1 MCVCVCIQMV
11 NVLWVCVLLLHPP
24 FTQNHQS
31 PQAYALCIL
40 IPMHTAENLIWAWY
54 SQLPN
59 KVVTTGQRSCMQQ
72 HLQYIQKTS
81 GSQVNHREETEKVDK
96 GVQCTTQAPD
106 TGLNSNSQICTCTPV
121 RTKYISVRGY
131 AHPRSMTI
139 CTKQCLKPPPPPQNK
154 NKKTNNNNP
163 THNNN
168 KPTNHKTRSYAR
180 ITHSSAK
187 QTHLWPLNKVTAIK
201 PTMNLWTPSK
211 VKPSSVWT
219 TWFKQCSRKPVLK
232 VLSNRERPISLEY
245 IWKLEIARSSGI
257 FIIYSR

>member
-1 MCVCVCIQMV
+1 MYYTGTWHWSE
-11 NVLWVCVLLLHPP
+11 LE
-24 FTQNHQS
+24 QS
-31 PQAYALCIL
+31 DLYMYTGPNQIHFSTWLRTSKI
-40 IPMHTAENLIWAWY
+40 HDNLY
-54 SQLPN
+54 
-59 KVVTTGQRSCMQQ
+59 
-72 HLQYIQKTS
+72 KTVS
-81 GSQVNHREETEKVDK
+81 E
-96 GVQCTTQAPD
+96 A
-106 TGLNSNSQICTCTPV
+106 
-121 RTKYISVRGY
+121 
-131 AHPRSMTI
+131 
-139 CTKQCLKPPPPPQNK
+139 PPPQK
-154 NKKTNNNNP
+154 KKKKKTNNNNP